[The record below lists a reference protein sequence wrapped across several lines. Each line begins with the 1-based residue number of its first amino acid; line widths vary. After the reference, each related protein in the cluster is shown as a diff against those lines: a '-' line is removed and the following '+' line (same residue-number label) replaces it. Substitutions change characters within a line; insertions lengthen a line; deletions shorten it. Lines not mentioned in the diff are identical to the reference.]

1 MASTTPNYGF
11 ATGVA
16 TDDFVEPEH
25 NNRLADTIDRTLGE
39 FLRHIIPAGAHEGWE
54 ITGDKEVSAGQGLIG
69 ACWCRTAE
77 AQEIVG
83 LSAGA
88 VNHVY
93 GAADA
98 QSAPEGTVQF
108 VAQTAPPGPGEAVYL
123 GTIEL
128 DGEGEVVEI
137 DNAAPAAQRNCY
149 RLAIERLEGSGL
161 VGDVPAQE
169 SVVVEVDHASEGEFR
184 VPGDLRVTSASP
196 DFEWEVVEAHRGDR
210 FRLQVTNAGGEAA
223 DFAYEWSREG
233 LAR

>member
-1 MASTTPNYGF
+1 MAATTQNYGF

-16 TDDFVEPEH
+16 ADDFVEPDH
-25 NNRLADTIDRTLGE
+25 NNRLADTVDRTLGE

-69 ACWCRTAE
+69 ACWCRTLE

-83 LSAGA
+83 LIEGA

-93 GAADA
+93 GAPTA
-98 QSAPEGTVQF
+98 QSAPEGAVQF
-108 VAQTAPPGPGEAVYL
+108 VAQTAPPGPGDAVYL

-128 DGEGEVVEI
+128 DGEGEVVGI
-137 DNAAPAAQRNCY
+137 DNEAAGTQRNCH

-161 VGDVPAQE
+161 VEDVPAEE
-169 SVVVEVDHASEGEFR
+169 SVTVEVAHESEGEFQ
-184 VPGDLRVTSASP
+184 VPGDLQVTSDGA
-196 DFEWEVVEAHRGDR
+196 DFEWEVTEAHRGDR
-210 FRLQVTNAGGEAA
+210 FRLRVTNVGSEAA